1 MADCCKHKKDPRSEE
16 DIKKIVNRLN
26 RIEGQIGGIRKMV
39 EDNRYCPEIITQVS
53 AVQSS
58 LNSLTKEIMAAHI
71 KSCVVD
77 DIKAGKIE
85 AVDELCELLKKTMK

>member
-58 LNSLTKEIMAAHI
+58 LNSLTKEIMATHI

>member
-1 MADCCKHKKDPRSEE
+1 MSECCKHKKNPRSEE
-16 DIKKIVNRLN
+16 DIKGIVNRLN

-39 EDNRYCPEIITQVS
+39 EDNRYCPDIITQVS
-53 AVQSS
+53 AVQAS

-77 DIKAGKIE
+77 DIKAGKVE

>member
-58 LNSLTKEIMAAHI
+58 LNSLTKEIMAAI
-71 KSCVVD
+71 VAQIPIISW
-77 DIKAGKIE
+77 
-85 AVDELCELLKKTMK
+85 MP

>member
-1 MADCCKHKKDPRSEE
+1 MSECCKHKKDPRSEE
-16 DIKKIVNRLN
+16 DIKGIVNRLN

-39 EDNRYCPEIITQVS
+39 EDNRYCPDIITQVS
-53 AVQSS
+53 AVQAS

-77 DIKAGKIE
+77 DIKAGKVE

>member
-1 MADCCKHKKDPRSEE
+1 MADCCRHKKDPRDEE
-16 DIKKIVNRLN
+16 EIKAIINRLN

-39 EDNRYCPEIITQVS
+39 EDNRYCSDIITQVS

-58 LNSLTKEIMAAHI
+58 LNSLTKEIMATHI

-77 DIKAGKIE
+77 DIKAGKVE